1 MKTGLSLVE
10 EWYASQCNGDWE
22 HSWGVKIDT
31 LDNPGWTIAINL
43 NETKAESKIL
53 ERLKIERTEDD
64 WIHYWVEK
72 KSFHIRC
79 GPLNLT
85 EAVELFVAWFNS

>member
-1 MKTGLSLVE
+1 MKTGLSLLE
-10 EWYASQCNGDWE
+10 EWYAARCDGDWE

-31 LDNPGWTIAINL
+31 LDNPGWTISINL
-43 NETKAESKIL
+43 NDTRAESRNL
-53 ERLKIERTEDD
+53 ERLKIVRTEND

-72 KSFHIRC
+72 RSFQIRC

-85 EAVELFVAWFNS
+85 EAVEIFVTWFNS

>member
-1 MKTGLSLVE
+1 MKSGLSLLE
-10 EWYASQCNGDWE
+10 EWYGARCNGEWE

-31 LDNPGWTIAINL
+31 LDNPGWTISIDL
-43 NETKAESKIL
+43 NETRADGRSL
-53 ERLKIERTEDD
+53 EKLKIVRTEED

-72 KSFHIRC
+72 KTFQINC

-85 EAVELFVAWFNS
+85 EAVQIFVAWFES

>member
-1 MKTGLSLVE
+1 LLE
-10 EWYASQCNGDWE
+10 EWYTSQCNGDWE

-85 EAVELFVAWFNS
+85 EAIELFVAWFNS